1 MYTRQ
6 PMRPGGMGGG
16 LTAPVPQDIW
26 ILLGVV
32 FVTFSLRFFASTA
45 WLPALLQLTPE
56 VWRAASC
63 GSSGPTPSWGAGTPA
78 SGLSSR
84 SLILYMFAGDV
95 RRRLG
100 KRGFWRLL
108 VSATVVAG
116 VVAALVQ
123 LVLDLSG
130 GTSGTSVSAFTIMQG
145 ERMLVAILIAAFA
158 TLAGDAIIY
167 LFFVLPIRAGWFL
180 GLEVLFAF
188 LAFLSTR
195 DLAGM
200 LGIWVAVGFT
210 YFALSGGLR
219 KGGLREFWLRI
230 QERWFRFRLQQAK
243 RKRGFEVLPGGKSG
257 PDGKDGWLH

>member
-1 MYTRQ
+1 
-6 PMRPGGMGGG
+6 MRPGGFGG

-45 WLPALLQLTPE
+45 WLPALLELTPE
-56 VWRAASC
+56 VWR
-63 GSSGPTPSWGAGTPA
+63 SGFVWQLGTYA
-78 SGLSSR
+78 FVGGGQSGFWLLVTL
-84 SLILYMFAGDV
+84 LILYMFAGDV

-100 KRGFWRLL
+100 KRGFWSLL
-108 VSATVVAG
+108 FSGVLVAG
-116 VVAALVQ
+116 IVGAIVQ
-123 LVLDLSG
+123 LVIDLSVG
-130 GTSGTSVSAFTIMQG
+130 SAASALTIMQG

-180 GLEVLFAF
+180 GLEILFAF

-200 LGIWVAVGFT
+200 LGIWAAVGYT
-210 YFALSGGLR
+210 YFTLRGGLR
-219 KGGLREFWLRI
+219 KGGWREMWLRI

-243 RKRGFEVLPGGKSG
+243 RKRGFEVLPGGKSDRG
-257 PDGKDGWLH
+257 DKDDWLH